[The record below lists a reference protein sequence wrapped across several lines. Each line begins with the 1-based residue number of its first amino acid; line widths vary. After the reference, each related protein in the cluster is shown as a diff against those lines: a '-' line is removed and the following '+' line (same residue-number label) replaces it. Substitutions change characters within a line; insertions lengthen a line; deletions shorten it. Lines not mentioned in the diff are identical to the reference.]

1 MDHRNTDNGPPTDQ
15 ASSNEASLPQ
25 GSPLIIDR
33 PDIQRLFLILALLLL
48 VLGASKAVT
57 AVRIQGNPLQEPNS
71 TGFQVNVN
79 LATAEE
85 LSLLPQVGPVLADR
99 IVAERELHG
108 PFRSL
113 DDLGRT
119 RGIGPDR
126 ISELRPL
133 ITIDR

>member
-1 MDHRNTDNGPPTDQ
+1 MDQPTTNNGPSPDE
-15 ASSNEASLPQ
+15 ASPDEASLPLV
-25 GSPLIIDR
+25 SPLIIDR
-33 PDIQRLFLILALLLL
+33 PDIQWLFLISASLLL
-48 VLGASKAVT
+48 VLGASKAVM
-57 AVRIQGNPLQEPNS
+57 AVRAAGNKLQERGS

-85 LSLLPQVGPVLADR
+85 LSLLPQVGPILADR